1 MRSDARPDPDAT
13 QLLAVLRRRIRD
25 IDRLVLDV
33 VGRVAD
39 AQVTEPSP
47 LPGWT
52 RGHVL
57 AHIAGTGAA
66 AARQIEVAVAD
77 GDLLDY
83 YDGGVAGRNAA
94 IEALAGDSASE
105 HIARVTETVRRFE
118 AAADAVT
125 PRVLGRVTGVR
136 GRPVSGVLE
145 MWWREAGVH
154 VADLD
159 LGVDHTAWDAELCE
173 HLFGYLESRVR
184 PGTQLELVAEGDRR
198 RMLGAGGDRVTVRG
212 PATALAAWLAG
223 RDVTGVDAERDGEPA
238 ALPEL
243 GPWP

>member
-1 MRSDARPDPDAT
+1 MEHLDSAHT
-13 QLLAVLRRRIRD
+13 LEVLRARVTR

-33 VGRVAD
+33 VGRVTD

-52 RGHVL
+52 RGHLL

-66 AARQIEVAVAD
+66 AARQIEVAVAN

-83 YDGGVAGRNAA
+83 YDGGVAGRNAV

-105 HIARVTETVRRFE
+105 HIARVTTTVRRIE
-118 AAADAVT
+118 AAADAAT
-125 PRVLGRVTGVR
+125 PRILGRVTGVR

-154 VADLD
+154 VVDLD

-184 PGTQLELVAEGDRR
+184 PGTQLELVATDRGDRR
-198 RMLGAGGDRVTVRG
+198 LLGAGGDRVTVRG